1 MFTPLHPL
9 SSSLVCLTSPFLI
22 YPALFLLLSPCVP
35 APSLTQGPCVPV
47 CNISK
52 AVRQPG
58 QGKQPSTGFRG
69 DGGRDVF
76 PQEPRDPWRLL
87 AGAREGPRGGRWSPK
102 LPPKRTH
109 TNQFIF
115 FSLPV
120 VIFCLLSLSSS
131 SLCLWFSHSAS
142 LCVLCWHLC
151 TQPFSSICFT
161 HIQPFIITLIHT
173 FIHSLFPKAFLCW
186 NKEDMH
192 MCVPLKFPEYVQYA
206 APGRSEI
213 RKKISRL
220 FQNASQLKWN
230 KKSILTLCASGNIH

>member
-22 YPALFLLLSPCVP
+22 YPSLFFLLSPCVP

-151 TQPFSSICFT
+151 THSPSAASASHIYSHSSSLLYTLSFTVFS
-161 HIQPFIITLIHT
+161 PK
-173 FIHSLFPKAFLCW
+173 HSSAGTKKTCT
-186 NKEDMH
+186 
-192 MCVPLKFPEYVQYA
+192 CVYL
-206 APGRSEI
+206 
-213 RKKISRL
+213 
-220 FQNASQLKWN
+220 
-230 KKSILTLCASGNIH
+230 